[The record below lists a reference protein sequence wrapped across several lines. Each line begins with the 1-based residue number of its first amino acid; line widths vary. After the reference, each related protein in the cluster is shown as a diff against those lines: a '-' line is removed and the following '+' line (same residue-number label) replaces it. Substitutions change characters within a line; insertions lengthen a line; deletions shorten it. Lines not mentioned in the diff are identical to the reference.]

1 LIKAVQNSYSVYKK
15 ELAIIHAAA
24 ERLEKEEKERSDADE
39 VYKQVLKNEEE
50 LLTKQKDLQKQ
61 QQQVNLIITDGNE
74 RLQLA
79 IKKKDC
85 LDLNRATILI
95 DGGSN
100 RNREIG
106 DELLKVTDDLM
117 KIQQK
122 RKDAFNKQ
130 QQNKKQ
136 KTAVDLTIDSN

>member
-1 LIKAVQNSYSVYKK
+1 MIKAVQNSYSFYKK
-15 ELAIIHAAA
+15 ELAIISAAA
-24 ERLEKEEKERSDADE
+24 ERLEKEEKERTDVDDM
-39 VYKQVLKNEEE
+39 YKQVLTNEEE
-50 LLTKQKDLQKQ
+50 LLRKQKDLHKQ
-61 QQQVNLIITDGNE
+61 QQEVNLIITDGNT

-85 LDLNRATILI
+85 LDINRATMLI
-95 DGGSN
+95 DGATN

-122 RKDAFNKQ
+122 RKDVFNKQ
-130 QQNKKQ
+130 HQNKKR
-136 KTAVDLTIDSN
+136 KNCS